1 MADVSKTFESFR
13 SNLRAIAESTQLSIN
28 MVDRWAD
35 DIISFA
41 RAKYIKSVSIALH
54 DAQNVRVRGA
64 KFAPSENASG
74 WKIDMPGN
82 NLWPE
87 TPNGS
92 LMIFVEYNDT
102 WHSLS
107 ATTKEAF
114 TTTLKLVWS
123 PSDMDTTFSDM
134 TPESTRHYASNSYG
148 IQHTTY
154 RKPE

>member
-13 SNLRAIAESTQLSIN
+13 SNLRAIAESTQLSID

-54 DAQNVRVRGA
+54 DTQNTCVRGA
-64 KFAPSENASG
+64 KFTPSESASG
-74 WKIDMPGN
+74 WVINMPGN
-82 NLWPE
+82 NLWPA

-92 LMIFVEYNDT
+92 LMVIVEYNDT
-102 WHSLS
+102 WHSL
-107 ATTKEAF
+107 AANTKADF
-114 TTTLKLVWS
+114 KATLKLAWS
-123 PSDMDTTFSDM
+123 PSDIDTTFSGM

-154 RKPE
+154 RKP